1 MPLSIIL
8 IGGVLILA
16 GILVLVVYGRQQHE
30 KRKLE
35 QLRRIRNLADRGQQI
50 AQLIDSIPSQYLSQ
64 DLRVFMLEQWRNSL
78 HEQEELGCKESRIKT
93 EMEALQAKLND
104 VRGGKQTGGKVA
116 TDINGANLVR
126 RGLKQLHK
134 VILELYKDKKIA
146 HRIAQIYINEIKLG
160 FTYTLIEVF
169 KASARQAEVD
179 QNWRVAVVH
188 YKRIMS
194 ELNKSNPNGVHNQT
208 LLECRQN
215 IAALEQKVLEAEA
228 NGDTSALA
236 SSVDTLISEEDSWK
250 KKQLYDD

>member
-1 MPLSIIL
+1 MPLSIMM
-8 IGGVLILA
+8 IGGVLILS

-30 KRKLE
+30 KKKLE
-35 QLRRIRNLADRGQQI
+35 QLRRIRALADRGQQI

-64 DLRVFMLEQWRNSL
+64 DLRVFMLEQWRNTL
-78 HEQEELGCKESRIKT
+78 HEQEELGCTERRIKT

-104 VRGGKQTGGKVA
+104 VRSGKQTGGKVA

-146 HRIAQIYINEIKLG
+146 HRVAQIYINEIKLG
-160 FTYTLIEVF
+160 FTHTLIEVF
-169 KASARQAEVD
+169 KASARQAEIEK
-179 QNWRVAVVH
+179 NWRVAVVH

-194 ELNKSNPNGVHNQT
+194 ELNKSNPNGIHNQT
-208 LLECRQN
+208 LLECRQSIAELEEK
-215 IAALEQKVLEAEA
+215 IAAEAENA
-228 NGDTSALA
+228 NTELSA
-236 SSVDTLISEEDSWK
+236 SVDTLISEEDSWK